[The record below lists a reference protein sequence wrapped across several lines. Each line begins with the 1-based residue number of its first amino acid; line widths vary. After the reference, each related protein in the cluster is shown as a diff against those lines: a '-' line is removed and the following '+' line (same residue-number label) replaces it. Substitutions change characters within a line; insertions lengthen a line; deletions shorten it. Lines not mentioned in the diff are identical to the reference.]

1 MTKAVFFGASSVEG
15 AGASSPDK
23 RFSTLV
29 CRTLGWEEINLGI
42 GGTTMTGRGEDG
54 LIADEESGI
63 GRVPDILHARP
74 DVVFISYGANDFA
87 QSRPL
92 GILEKFE
99 PGTFISDYDTVLRG
113 LIENLPGTRIV
124 LATCQY
130 RGDADTPN
138 VRELILDDYNGGVRQ
153 LAGRYKLEMADAWKS
168 SGIDARNFAA
178 LSADVGHLNDDGYQR
193 LAGFF
198 IECLQTERCD

>member
-23 RFSTLV
+23 RFTTLI

-63 GRVPDILHARP
+63 GRVPDILHAAP
-74 DVVFISYGANDFA
+74 NVVLISYGANDFA
-87 QSRPL
+87 RSCLL
-92 GILEKFE
+92 GELGKFQ
-99 PGTFISDYDTVLRG
+99 PGTYVSDYDTALRG
-113 LIENLPGTRIV
+113 LIENLPGTKIV

-130 RGDADTPN
+130 RADGETPN
-138 VRELILDDYNGGVRQ
+138 EIGLILEDYNNAVRQ
-153 LAGRYKLEMADAWKS
+153 LAERYGLELADAATG
-168 SGIDARNFAA
+168 SGINAANFPK
-178 LSADVGHLNDDGYQR
+178 LSADEFHLNDDGYQR
-193 LAGFF
+193 LAAFL
-198 IECLQTERCD
+198 IECLQTDRCD